1 MHLNTTGFILTS
13 GTALITIQFSK
24 HKLNAHYDK
33 LLVIIYTEI
42 YLQMSLGVW
51 TVSEETDYYHWN

>member
-13 GTALITIQFSK
+13 GTPLITIQFSK

-33 LLVIIYTEI
+33 LLVIIYIE
-42 YLQMSLGVW
+42 MSLGVW
-51 TVSEETDYYHWN
+51 TVSEETDHYQWN